1 MLYRVIDTVHPVDPS
16 AGTDVVDKVNVDV
29 CARHTGYNVTDAFA
43 VYVPPTAYACEP
55 PSEVAQP
62 TCV

>member
-1 MLYRVIDTVHPVDPS
+1 VHPVDPS

-29 CARHTGYNVTDAFA
+29 CARHTGYNVIDAFA

>member
-16 AGTDVVDKVNVDV
+16 AGTDVVDKVNVEV
-29 CARHTGYNVTDAFA
+29 CACHTGYNVTAAFA
-43 VYVPPTAYACEP
+43 VYVPPTAYDCEP